1 MRFTL
6 LAVALLVII
15 FLGMWLMERFAPDDA
30 SLGELPLNA
39 SMGQA

>member
-1 MRFTL
+1 MRFTF

-30 SLGELPLNA
+30 PLGELPLGT
-39 SMGQA
+39 SMERA